1 MAYTGYLSD
10 IYKPDTDEVL
20 SSTIPIEN
28 YALFS
33 IFSIFSLG

>member
-10 IYKPDTDEVL
+10 IYKPYTDEAL

-28 YALFS
+28 YALLS
-33 IFSIFSLG
+33 IFRLG

>member
-33 IFSIFSLG
+33 IFRLG

>member
-1 MAYTGYLSD
+1 MAYAGCLSD

-33 IFSIFSLG
+33 IFRLG

>member
-1 MAYTGYLSD
+1 MACTGYLFD

-33 IFSIFSLG
+33 IFRLE